1 MSPSPSPDVEK
12 RKRPPAKKLHR
23 STPASVPR
31 LPAPDPEFVEKATTF
46 WGTVYGLS
54 GEKVGKAFIAD
65 DGDDRIVLARM
76 MEDAGS
82 TSVAATT
89 TTMTTTTTMPCR
101 SEKRKSRVFIG
112 KVQEFW
118 GIDVRAVRDLEP
130 VPPLTR
136 MGRLNPFAV
145 RFYVGN
151 KAMLRRRRKAAT
163 VSSPVLERESSPAWS
178 LGSDLTELSD
188 DEGNVQD
195 LPPGVVILGEAD
207 VARAIEAAVGALC
220 PGPSSGS

>member
-1 MSPSPSPDVEK
+1 MQPEK
-12 RKRPPAKKLHR
+12 RKRLPAKVLLQSVLASAPPPA
-23 STPASVPR
+23 T
-31 LPAPDPEFVEKATTF
+31 DPEFMEKATTF

-54 GEKVGKAFIAD
+54 GERVGKAFIAN
-65 DGDDRIVLARM
+65 DGDDRIVLARR
-76 MEDAGS
+76 MEDADS
-82 TSVAATT
+82 TSVSAT
-89 TTMTTTTTMPCR
+89 MTTTTMPCR
-101 SEKRKSRVFIG
+101 SEKRKSRVFVG
-112 KVQEFW
+112 KAQEFW

-136 MGRLNPFAV
+136 MERLNPFAV

-151 KAMLRRRRKAAT
+151 KAMLRRRRAAA
-163 VSSPVLERESSPAWS
+163 VSSPMLERESSPAWS

-188 DEGNVQD
+188 DEGHVQD

-220 PGPSSGS
+220 PP